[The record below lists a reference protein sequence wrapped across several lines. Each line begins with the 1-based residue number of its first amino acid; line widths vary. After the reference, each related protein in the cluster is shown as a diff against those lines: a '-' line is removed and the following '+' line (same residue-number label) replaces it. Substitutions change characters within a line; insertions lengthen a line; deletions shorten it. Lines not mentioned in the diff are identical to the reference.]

1 MPKGPVATL
10 LRRFWSEILTK
21 DSSKSNQ
28 SLAACSLKT
37 LVVLVN
43 TAGIR
48 ESLRALKISP
58 ALSFPFTKT
67 AMSLGFIG
75 LGLFWPSLIL

>member
-10 LRRFWSEILTK
+10 LRRLWSERLTK
-21 DSSKSNQ
+21 DLSKSNQ
-28 SLAACSLKT
+28 SFAACSLKT

-48 ESLRALKISP
+48 ESLRVLKISL
-58 ALSFPFTKT
+58 ASFVVFTKT
-67 AMSLGFIG
+67 AMSLDSIG
-75 LGLFWPSLIL
+75 LGSFWSSLME

>member
-1 MPKGPVATL
+1 MPKGPMATL
-10 LRRFWSEILTK
+10 LMRLWSERLTK
-21 DSSKSNQ
+21 DLSKSNQ
-28 SLAACSLKT
+28 SFAACSSKT

-48 ESLRALKISP
+48 ESLRVLKISL
-58 ALSFPFTKT
+58 ASFAVFTKT

-75 LGLFWPSLIL
+75 LDLF